1 MADRSKNL
9 INVGDRIRACRL
21 SLDLTQE
28 QLGLQVQKGGSTVR
42 MWEIG
47 KSEPDLETVKKL
59 SNIFDVSVDYL
70 LGNSDIPN
78 PELRI
83 PDEYKDLPIAF
94 YEGAKGLTQ
103 DDIDDVVKIMEFLKK
118 KNSDK

>member
-94 YEGAKGLTQ
+94 YEGAKDLSQ
-103 DDIDDVVKIMEFLKK
+103 EDIDDVVKFMEFLKK
-118 KNSDK
+118 KKSDK

>member
-9 INVGDRIRACRL
+9 LNIGDRIRACRT

-47 KSEPDLETVKKL
+47 KSEPDLETIKKL
-59 SNIFDVSVDYL
+59 SQIFNVSVDYL
-70 LGNSDIPN
+70 LGNDTATAD
-78 PELRI
+78 ELKI

-94 YEGAKGLTQ
+94 YEGAKDLTQ
-103 DDIDDVVKIMEFLKK
+103 EDIDDVVKFMEFLKK
-118 KNSDK
+118 KKSDK

>member
-94 YEGAKGLTQ
+94 YEGAKDLTQ
-103 DDIDDVVKIMEFLKK
+103 EDIDDVVKFMEFLKK
-118 KNSDK
+118 KKSDK